1 MRYQFIQQHHDQF
14 PVRVQCRVL
23 NVSASGF
30 SAWRERRP
38 SQTKQSNQR
47 LSVQIRALFQKNRC
61 CYGSPRIYQELKA
74 QGIRCSRKRVA
85 RLMQVENLRARVLR
99 AFKATTDSAHV
110 LPVAQNLLG
119 QQFQVAQKNQ
129 VWCSDITYIP
139 TAGGWL
145 YLAVVLDL
153 YSRRVVGWALRPH
166 LERELVCAAFS
177 MARSRSGNR
186 SRSGKMM
193 GLLHHSDRGSQYASL
208 EYQGLLAAAGVQC
221 SMSRKGNCWDNAP
234 VESFF
239 ATLKQELVYR
249 QRFETR
255 LQAQAA
261 LFDYIEVF
269 YNRQR
274 RHSALGYLCPVAF
287 EAKQQEHLHKVA

>member
-1 MRYQFIQQHHDQF
+1 MRYQFIQQHQDQF
-14 PVRVQCRVL
+14 PVRAQCRVL

-30 SAWRERRP
+30 YAWQQRQP
-38 SQTKQSNQR
+38 SQQKQANLL
-47 LSVQIRALFQKNRC
+47 LSVQVRAVFEKNRC
-61 CYGSPRIYQELKA
+61 CYGSPRIHQELQA
-74 QGIRCSRKRVA
+74 QGIRCSQKRVA
-85 RLMQVENLRARVLR
+85 RLMKAENLRARTRR
-99 AFKATTDSAHV
+99 AFKVTTDSAHA
-110 LPVAQNLLG
+110 LPVARNLLA
-119 QQFQVAQKNQ
+119 QQFQVAKKNQ

-153 YSRRVVGWALRPH
+153 YSRRIVGWALRPH

-177 MARSRSGNR
+177 MARSQ
-186 SRSGKMM
+186 SGKVLD
-193 GLLHHSDRGSQYASL
+193 LLHHSDQGSQYASL
-208 EYQGLLAAAGVQC
+208 EYQKLLATAGVQC
-221 SMSRKGNCWDNAP
+221 SMSRRGNCWDNAP

-255 LQAQAA
+255 AQAQAA

-287 EAKQQEHLHKVA
+287 EDRQPEHLQKVA